1 LLQNGTWDKGNENH
15 HTGSRNIRV
24 EKSIMTGQK
33 RNNKIVVKREE
44 AVVANKKNSINHDK
58 V

>member
-1 LLQNGTWDKGNENH
+1 
-15 HTGSRNIRV
+15 
-24 EKSIMTGQK
+24 MTGQK